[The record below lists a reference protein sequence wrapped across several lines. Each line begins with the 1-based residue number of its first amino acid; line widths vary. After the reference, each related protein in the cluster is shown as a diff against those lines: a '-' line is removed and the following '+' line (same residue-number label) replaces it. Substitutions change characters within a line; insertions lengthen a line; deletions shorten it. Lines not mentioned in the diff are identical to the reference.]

1 MAGVVETTSL
11 VKMEFAMTS
20 IPFEHF
26 PLHSSFE
33 KLGDTQC
40 RRVLNK
46 EQIIYICVGS
56 GVQFKFQRVENGEY
70 DQFPLYRAC
79 TSTAQDYFHNSYV
92 LIRNISPKLIA
103 FGEEALEADPA
114 TGAVNL
120 KCYGSL
126 SAELMCIVQ
135 VTIRNTV
142 GQLKT
147 LISAKLVQLELA
159 SSNMPIMFTD
169 AKISEWHNGAKI
181 ATAFGIVVPKV
192 VKKCKIVKAKKL
204 KNNNLVGKK
213 DTVVKKSKK

>member
-1 MAGVVETTSL
+1 MAGVVETSSL
-11 VKMEFAMTS
+11 VKMEFAVTS

-26 PLHSSFE
+26 PFQSSFQR
-33 KLGDTQC
+33 LGDTQC

-46 EQIIYICVGS
+46 EQIIYISVNS
-56 GVQFKFQRVENGEY
+56 GVQFKFQRVENGEH
-70 DQFPLYRAC
+70 DQFPIYMAS
-79 TSTAQDYFHNSYV
+79 TSAAEEYFHNSFI
-92 LIRNISPKLIA
+92 LIRIISPKLIA
-103 FGEEALEADPA
+103 FGEEALEVDPA
-114 TGAVNL
+114 TGQVNV

-126 SAELMCIVQ
+126 SAELMCSVR
-135 VTIRNTV
+135 VTIQNTV

-147 LISAKLVQLELA
+147 LISEKLVKLELA
-159 SSNMPIMFTD
+159 SSNMPIKFTD
-169 AKISEWHNGAKI
+169 AKICEWHNGARI